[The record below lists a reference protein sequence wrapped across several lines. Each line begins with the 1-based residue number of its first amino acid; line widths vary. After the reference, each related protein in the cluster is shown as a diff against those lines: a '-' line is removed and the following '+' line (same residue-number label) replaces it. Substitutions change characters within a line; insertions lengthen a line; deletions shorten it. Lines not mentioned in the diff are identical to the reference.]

1 MKFDITN
8 PANGKLVATYEE
20 YDDAKVE
27 ALIQA
32 THRAQ
37 VEWKK
42 TSFAHRSALMLR
54 AAEVLRSRKD
64 ELALLM
70 AHEMGKPL
78 AQGRGEIEK
87 SASVCEYYAR
97 TAETHL
103 ASESIPTEA
112 TRSYV
117 TFNPLGTVL
126 AIMPWNFPHWQVF
139 RFAAPGLMAGNAG
152 LLKHASN
159 VSGSALAIERVFV
172 DAGFPENLF
181 ATLILGNARVK
192 AVIEHPLVAAVT
204 LTGSTPAGQKVASAA
219 GAVLKK
225 CVLELGG
232 SDAYIVLDDAD
243 VKEAAE
249 TCATP
254 RMING
259 GQSCIAAK
267 RFIVARSV
275 VREFETH
282 FVEALKKFKMG
293 DPLAADTT
301 LGPMARLD
309 LRDGLHDQ
317 VERTVAQGG
326 RLLMGGQIPEGP
338 GAFYPVTVLT
348 DVKKGMATYHE
359 ETFGPVATIIPVDS
373 QEEAVAVANDSEFGL
388 GSAVFSKD
396 VARAERIASELVEAG
411 CSFVNSF
418 VRSDPRLPFGGIKM
432 SGYGRELADY
442 GIKEF
447 VNIKTVY
454 VR

>member
-8 PANGKLVATYEE
+8 PANGNLVATYEE
-20 YDDAKVE
+20 YDDATVE
-27 ALIQA
+27 RLIQA

-37 VEWKK
+37 VEWRK
-42 TSFAHRSALMLR
+42 TSFAHRAALMFK
-54 AAEVLRSRKD
+54 AAEVLRARK
-64 ELALLM
+64 EALAVLM
-70 AHEMGKPL
+70 ANEMGKPMP
-78 AQGRGEIEK
+78 QGRAEVEK

-97 TAETHL
+97 HAEAHL
-103 ASESIPTEA
+103 APEHIATEA
-112 TRSYV
+112 TKSYV

-159 VSGSALAIERVFV
+159 VSGSALAIEQIFR
-172 DAGFPENLF
+172 DAGFPEHLF
-181 ATLILGNARVK
+181 TTLILGNVRVK
-192 AVIEHPLVAAVT
+192 SVIDHPLVAAVT

-243 VKEAAE
+243 AKEAAE
-249 TCATP
+249 TCAFS

-267 RFIVARSV
+267 RFIVDRKV
-275 VREFETH
+275 VREFEEH

-293 DPLAADTT
+293 DPMAEDTT

-317 VERTVAQGG
+317 VQRTLAGGG
-326 RLLMGGQIPEGP
+326 RLLLGGFVPEGP
-338 GAFYPVTVLT
+338 GAFYPATVLT
-348 DVKKGMATYHE
+348 DVKKGMATYEE

-373 QEEAVAVANDSEFGL
+373 EEEAVAVANDSEFGL
-388 GSAVFSKD
+388 GSAVFSRN
-396 VARAERIASELVEAG
+396 VERAERIAAQLVDAG
-411 CSFVNSF
+411 CSFVNTY